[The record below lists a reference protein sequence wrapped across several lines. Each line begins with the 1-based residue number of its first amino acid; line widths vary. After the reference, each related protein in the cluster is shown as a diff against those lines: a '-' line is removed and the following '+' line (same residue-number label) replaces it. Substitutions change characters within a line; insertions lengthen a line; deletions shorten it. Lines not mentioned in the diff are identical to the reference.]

1 VAGGRWQVA
10 VRCMWDAWFGFAH
23 HDDSCVSASLD
34 ADAAIAIAKAIATAT
49 ATATATAFVIA
60 DHRLKTF
67 IQLTSILLSA
77 GSAPL
82 STVFNYFLDIDIL

>member
-1 VAGGRWQVA
+1 
-10 VRCMWDAWFGFAH
+10 MWDAWFGFAH

-49 ATATATAFVIA
+49 ATAFVIA

-67 IQLTSILLSA
+67 IQA
-77 GSAPL
+77 
-82 STVFNYFLDIDIL
+82 YFDIA